1 MTRPRWNPPVT
12 LSPSEARI
20 RARVGKKRK
29 LFGFLCDHRHELF
42 DDDFQAELEAMYRD
56 TGAGK
61 EPVPPALLAMAVLLQ
76 GYSSASDSEAVELA
90 ACDAR
95 WQLVLGCLGSD
106 DAPFSQGALFN
117 FRERLIAHDMDRKLL
132 ERTRELAKRTG
143 AFDFKKL
150 PTKLDVA
157 VDSSP
162 LVGAGRVEDTFN
174 LLAHAAWKVVLCVAE
189 LRGRPAELLVDELG
203 IPLLAE
209 PSIKKALDI
218 DWSVPEAKSA
228 ALNRLL
234 GQIEAL
240 EQWVGANL
248 PSEAGQPPLQDKLAV
263 LEQLREQDLE
273 PDPGGGG
280 RRIVQGVAKDRR
292 VSVEDPDMRHGRK
305 TKTKSFNGYK
315 RHIAVD
321 LHTKLILAVMVAS
334 ANEPEKDSLPPLV
347 DRLDQQG
354 LKLASAYIDRGY
366 IESPDIP
373 ELIADGVEV
382 ICKPWRQTNGNK
394 FAKTDFD
401 LDFANQT
408 VTCPAGQTQ
417 PMVLGE
423 HARFEP
429 TICNACE
436 LKSKCTTSDNGRS
449 LRVAANEPLQAKL
462 RVLQSSAEGRARFR
476 ERVPVEHCLAHVSQR
491 QGNRARYL
499 GKRKNEYDLTRA
511 AVLVNLQVIQ
521 HEIESSVLANA
532 A

>member
-1 MTRPRWNPPVT
+1 MTLPRWNPPVT
-12 LSPSEARI
+12 LSAREARI
-20 RARVGKKRK
+20 RKRVGSKRK

-42 DDDFQAELEAMYRD
+42 DEDFQAELEEMYRD

-61 EPVPPALLAMAVLLQ
+61 DPVPPALLAMALLLQ
-76 GYSSASDSEAVELA
+76 GYSNVSDSEAVELA

-106 DAPFSQGALFN
+106 ESPFSQGSLFN

-150 PTKLDVA
+150 PKKLDVA

-162 LVGAGRVEDTFN
+162 LAGAGRVEDTFN
-174 LLAHAAWKVVLCVAE
+174 LLARAAWKVVLCVAE

-209 PSIKKALDI
+209 SSIKKALDI
-218 DWSVPEAKSA
+218 DWSDPAAKNA

-240 EQWVGANL
+240 EQYVETNL
-248 PSEAGQPPLQDKLAV
+248 PSEASKPPLLDQLAL

-280 RRIVQGVAKDRR
+280 HRIKQGVAKDRR

-305 TKTKSFNGYK
+305 TKTKAFNGYK
-315 RHIAVD
+315 RHVAVD
-321 LHTKLILAVMVAS
+321 LHTTLILAVAVAS
-334 ANEPEKDSLPPLV
+334 ANEPEKDSLPTLV
-347 DRLDQQG
+347 DRIDQQD
-354 LKLASAYIDRGY
+354 LKLARMYFDRGY
-366 IESPDIP
+366 VESSDVP
-373 ELIADGVEV
+373 ELMADGVEI
-382 ICKPWRQTNGNK
+382 ICKPWRQSNGDK
-394 FAKTDFD
+394 FAKTDFK
-401 LDFANQT
+401 LNFAKQT
-408 VTCPAGQTQ
+408 VTCPSGQTQ
-417 PMVLGE
+417 PMILGE
-423 HARFEP
+423 IARFEP
-429 TICNACE
+429 DICNACE
-436 LKSKCTTSDNGRS
+436 LKSKCTTSDRGRG

-462 RVLQSSAEGRARFR
+462 RVLQSSATGRARLR
-476 ERVPVEHCLAHVSQR
+476 QRVPVEHTLAHVSQR
-491 QGNRARYL
+491 QGNRARYF

-521 HEIESSVLANA
+521 HELARPELANA

>member
-1 MTRPRWNPPVT
+1 MTLPRWNPPAT
-12 LSPSEARI
+12 LSSREARI
-20 RARVGKKRK
+20 RKRVGKKRK
-29 LFGFLCDHRHELF
+29 LFGFLCDHRLELF
-42 DDDFQAELEAMYRD
+42 DEEFQTELEQMYRD

-61 EPVPPALLAMAVLLQ
+61 DPVPPAQLAMALLLQ
-76 GYSSASDSEAVELA
+76 GYSKASDSEAVELA
-90 ACDAR
+90 TCDAR
-95 WQLVLGCLGSD
+95 WQLVLGCD
-106 DAPFSQGALFN
+106 EAPFSQGALFN

-150 PTKLDVA
+150 PKKLEVA

-162 LVGAGRVEDTFN
+162 LLGGGRVEDTFN
-174 LLAHAAWKVVLCVAE
+174 LLAHAAWKVVMCVAE
-189 LRGRPAELLVDELG
+189 LRGRPADLLVGELG

-218 DWSVPEAKSA
+218 DWSNPIAKNE

-234 GQIEAL
+234 GQIETL
-240 EQWVGANL
+240 EHWVETNLSNQANK
-248 PSEAGQPPLQDKLAV
+248 PPLQDQLAL

-280 RRIVQGVAKDRR
+280 RRIARGVAKDRR

-315 RHIAVD
+315 RHVAVELD
-321 LHTKLILAVMVAS
+321 TKLILAVALAS
-334 ANEPEKDSLPPLV
+334 ANEPEKDSLPTLV

-354 LKLASAYIDRGY
+354 LELGCLYFDRGY
-366 IESPDIP
+366 IESSDVP
-373 ELIADGVEV
+373 ELMADGVEI
-382 ICKPWRQTNGNK
+382 ICKPWRQSNGDK
-394 FAKTDFD
+394 FAKTDFE

-408 VTCPAGQTQ
+408 VTCPSGQTR
-417 PMVLGE
+417 PMILGE
-423 HARFEP
+423 IARFEP
-429 TICNACE
+429 DICNTCE
-436 LKSKCTTSDNGRS
+436 LKPKCTTSDRGRG

-462 RVLQSSAEGRARFR
+462 RVLQSSADGRARLR
-476 ERVPVEHCLAHVSQR
+476 ERVPIEHTLAHVSQR

-521 HEIESSVLANA
+521 HELECSVRANA

>member
-1 MTRPRWNPPVT
+1 MTLPRWNPPAT
-12 LSPSEARI
+12 LSPREARV
-20 RARVGKKRK
+20 RKRVGQKRK

-42 DDDFQAELEAMYRD
+42 DEEFQDQLEQMYRD

-61 EPVPPALLAMAVLLQ
+61 DPVPPALLAMALLLQ
-76 GYSSASDSEAVELA
+76 GYSKASDSEAVELA

-106 DAPFSQGALFN
+106 EAPFSQGALFN

-132 ERTRELAKRTG
+132 DRTRELAKRTG
-143 AFDFKKL
+143 AFDFKQL
-150 PTKLDVA
+150 PKKIDVA

-162 LVGAGRVEDTFN
+162 LTGAGRVEDTFN
-174 LLAHAAWKVVLCVAE
+174 LLARAAWKVVLCVAE

-209 PSIKKALDI
+209 PSIKKALDV
-218 DWSVPEAKSA
+218 DWSDPVAKNA

-240 EQWVGANL
+240 EQWVETNL
-248 PSEAGQPPLQDKLAV
+248 SSEASKPPLQDQLAL

-273 PDPGGGG
+273 PDPGSGG
-280 RRIVQGVAKDRR
+280 RRIARGVAKDRR
-292 VSVEDPDMRHGRK
+292 VSIEDPDMRHGRK

-315 RHIAVD
+315 RHVAID
-321 LHTKLILAVMVAS
+321 LHTKLILAVLVAS
-334 ANEPEKDSLPPLV
+334 ANEPEKDSLPLLV

-354 LKLASAYIDRGY
+354 LKLARMYFDRGY
-366 IESPDIP
+366 IESSDVP
-373 ELIADGVEV
+373 ELIADGIEI
-382 ICKPWRQTNGNK
+382 ICKPWRQSNGDK
-394 FAKTDFD
+394 FAKTDFE

-417 PMVLGE
+417 PMILGE
-423 HARFEP
+423 SARFEP
-429 TICNACE
+429 DICNACE
-436 LKSKCTTSDNGRS
+436 LKSKCTTSDRGRG

-462 RVLQSSAEGRARFR
+462 RVLQSSATGRARLR
-476 ERVPVEHCLAHVSQR
+476 ERVPIEHTLAHVSQR

-499 GKRKNEYDLTRA
+499 GKRKNEYDLTRT

-521 HEIESSVLANA
+521 RELECSELANA

>member
-1 MTRPRWNPPVT
+1 MTLPRWNPPAT
-12 LSPSEARI
+12 LSPREARI
-20 RARVGKKRK
+20 RKRVGKKRK
-29 LFGFLCDHRHELF
+29 LFGFLCDHRLELF
-42 DDDFQAELEAMYRD
+42 DDEFQEQLEQMYRD

-61 EPVPPALLAMAVLLQ
+61 DPVPPALLAMALLLQ
-76 GYSSASDSEAVELA
+76 GYSKASDSEAVELA

-95 WQLVLGCLGSD
+95 WQLVLGCLGCD

-117 FRERLIAHDMDRKLL
+117 FRERLIAHDMDRRLL

-150 PTKLDVA
+150 PKKLDVA

-162 LVGAGRVEDTFN
+162 LLGAGRVEDTFN
-174 LLAHAAWKVVLCVAE
+174 LLAHAAWKVVMCVAE
-189 LRGRPAELLVDELG
+189 LRDRPAELLVDELG
-203 IPLLAE
+203 VPLLAE

-218 DWSVPEAKSA
+218 NWSDPVAKNE
-228 ALNRLL
+228 ALNLL
-234 GQIEAL
+234 LSQIGTL
-240 EQWVGANL
+240 EQWVETNL
-248 PSEAGQPPLQDKLAV
+248 SNQATKPPLQDQLAL

-280 RRIVQGVAKDRR
+280 HRIARGVAKDRR

-315 RHIAVD
+315 RHIAVELD
-321 LHTKLILAVMVAS
+321 TKLILAVALAS
-334 ANEPEKDSLPPLV
+334 ANEPEQDSLPTLV

-354 LKLASAYIDRGY
+354 LVLGAMYFDRGY
-366 IESPDIP
+366 IESSDVP

-382 ICKPWRQTNGNK
+382 ICKPWRQSNGDK
-394 FAKTDFD
+394 FAKTDFT

-408 VTCPAGQTQ
+408 VTCPGDQTR
-417 PMVLGE
+417 PMVLGQI
-423 HARFEP
+423 ARFEP
-429 TICNACE
+429 DICNACE
-436 LKSKCTTSDNGRS
+436 LKSKCTTSERGRG

-462 RVLQSSAEGRARFR
+462 RVLQSSQNGRARLR
-476 ERVPVEHCLAHVSQR
+476 ERVPVEHTLSHVSQR

-521 HEIESSVLANA
+521 RELEYSVRANA

>member
-1 MTRPRWNPPVT
+1 MTLPRWNPPVT
-12 LSPSEARI
+12 LSPREVRV
-20 RARVGKKRK
+20 RKRVGQKRK

-42 DDDFQAELEAMYRD
+42 DEEFQDQLEQMYRD

-61 EPVPPALLAMAVLLQ
+61 DPVPPALLAMALLLQ
-76 GYSSASDSEAVELA
+76 GYSKASDSEAVELA
-90 ACDAR
+90 ACDAQ

-106 DAPFSQGALFN
+106 EAPFSQGALFN

-143 AFDFKKL
+143 AFDFKQL
-150 PTKLDVA
+150 PKKLDVA

-162 LVGAGRVEDTFN
+162 LTGAGRVEDTFN
-174 LLAHAAWKVVLCVAE
+174 LLARAAWKVVLCVAE

-209 PSIKKALDI
+209 PSIKKALDV
-218 DWSVPEAKSA
+218 DWSDPVAKNA

-240 EQWVGANL
+240 EQWVETNL
-248 PSEAGQPPLQDKLAV
+248 SSEASEPPLQDQLAL

-273 PDPGGGG
+273 PDPGSGGH
-280 RRIVQGVAKDRR
+280 RIARGVAKDRR

-315 RHIAVD
+315 RHVAID
-321 LHTKLILAVMVAS
+321 LHTKLILAVLVAS
-334 ANEPEKDSLPPLV
+334 ANEPEKDSLPTLV

-354 LKLASAYIDRGY
+354 LKLACMYFDRGY
-366 IESPDIP
+366 IESSDVP
-373 ELIADGVEV
+373 ELIADGIEI
-382 ICKPWRQTNGNK
+382 ICKPWRQSNGDK
-394 FAKTDFD
+394 FAKTDFE

-417 PMVLGE
+417 PMLLGE
-423 HARFEP
+423 IARFEP
-429 TICNACE
+429 DICNACE
-436 LKSKCTTSDNGRS
+436 LKSKCTTSDRGRG

-462 RVLQSSAEGRARFR
+462 RVLQGSATGRARLR
-476 ERVPVEHCLAHVSQR
+476 ERVPVEHALAHVSQR

-499 GKRKNEYDLTRA
+499 GKRKNEYDLTRT

-521 HEIESSVLANA
+521 RELECSELANA